1 MPSHRGTP
9 PSGLLVNFSYIYI
22 YFGILCLCVRTLVAV
37 VQAENVFGVP
47 PSFSFTRRYDTPD
60 SFRFAYSFSPL
71 CPGCCW
77 LSCVPHASQTR
88 PQLLSAHRS
97 PFFVHA
103 HFCSC
108 IYLVPCTCTIACV
121 YVVIRTSRSRRS
133 PSAPG
138 VLLLYQV
145 EHYSTLDRSTAVRGL
160 CS

>member
-22 YFGILCLCVRTLVAV
+22 YIFFGILCLCVRTLVAV

-60 SFRFAYSFSPL
+60 SFRFAYSFFPL

-97 PFFVHA
+97 PFFVDA

-108 IYLVPCTCTIACV
+108 IYLVPCTCAIACV
-121 YVVIRTSRSRRS
+121 YVVVRASRSRRS

-138 VLLLYQV
+138 VLLL
-145 EHYSTLDRSTAVRGL
+145 
-160 CS
+160 